1 MRLHGSV
8 VGFLLVLALLPG
20 SASAHGVQGTLD
32 ALAGSGELGPE
43 LHTRYTRDWS
53 QARGA
58 VRHLH
63 GSARA
68 ELQGVLSSTWSLA
81 RRDLLAG
88 RLTPVFLTIERNYEW
103 FWVDRNGP
111 AAYGARRSFD
121 GSPLIFEFYPGSGW
135 QIQPLANFGRLG
147 GLASNRRT
155 DPATLSEYADALLPL
170 AVQRDGFPAFEY
182 YFPWSGGRPG
192 WISGMATATGIQAL
206 GRVWQRTGQ
215 ERYRDLAEAMLGA
228 FFRAPPV
235 GVRLYRGHGRAHYL
249 QYSQAPHLLVGNAF
263 AQSLI
268 ALDEF
273 TRSSGSARAGL
284 ALERGLRQA
293 DAALRRFDTGA
304 WSLYWRRPGGR
315 HGGESDLH
323 YHQLFESFLAK
334 LCPRFPDGPF
344 CGLRERFARYE
355 TEPVRIGPLR
365 ARRHGRMLRI
375 RAWTSKRGTGRLTIL
390 HGTRVVHRSSFGL
403 SRGIHVLERRLPRGR
418 RTYTLRLEATSLNG
432 NVSAKT
438 TVSRPHSVG

>member
-1 MRLHGSV
+1 MFRCGSV
-8 VGFLLVLALLPG
+8 VGALLGLALLVPAT
-20 SASAHGVQGTLD
+20 ASARGVQGTLD
-32 ALAGSGELGPE
+32 ALAASGDLGPE

-53 QARGA
+53 QARVA

-63 GSARA
+63 GYARS
-68 ELQGVLSSTWSLA
+68 ELKGVLSNTWSLA
-81 RRDLLAG
+81 RHDLLA
-88 RLTPVFLTIERNYEW
+88 RSVTPAFLTIERNYEW
-103 FWVDRNGP
+103 FWVDGNGP
-111 AAYGARRSFD
+111 AAYGARRTFD

-147 GLASNRRT
+147 GLAANRRT
-155 DPATLSEYADALLPL
+155 KPEALVSYADTLLPL
-170 AVQRDGFPAFEY
+170 AVERDGFPAFEY

-215 ERYRDLAEAMLGA
+215 ARYRDLAERMLGA
-228 FFRAPPV
+228 FFQRPPN

-273 TRSSGSARAGL
+273 ARASGSSRAAL

-293 DAALRRFDTGA
+293 DASLRRFDTGS
-304 WSLYWRRPGGR
+304 WSLYWRRPGTSR
-315 HGGESDLH
+315 GGESDLH
-323 YHQLFESFLAK
+323 YHQLFEGFLGK
-334 LCPRFPDGPF
+334 LCPRFPNGPF
-344 CGLRERFARYE
+344 CAMRQRFARYE

-365 ARRHGRMLRI
+365 ARAHGRMLRM
-375 RAWTSKRGTGRLTIL
+375 RVWTSKRGSGRLTIA
-390 HGTRVVHRSSFGL
+390 HGTHVIHTSTFPL
-403 SRGIHVLERRLPRGR
+403 ERGTHTLERRLPRGR
-418 RTYTLRLEATSLNG
+418 RTYTIRFEATSLNG
-432 NVSAKT
+432 LGS
-438 TVSRPHSVG
+438 SRERTFR